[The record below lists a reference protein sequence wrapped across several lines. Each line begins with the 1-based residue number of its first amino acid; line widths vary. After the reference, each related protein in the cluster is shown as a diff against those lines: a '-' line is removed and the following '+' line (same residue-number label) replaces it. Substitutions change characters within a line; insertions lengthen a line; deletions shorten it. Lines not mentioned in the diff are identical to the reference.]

1 MIHSSTAAVR
11 GWRSVQAKRGARAP
25 SSRSS
30 AGVFVVVF
38 IRYNI
43 IIW

>member
-1 MIHSSTAAVR
+1 MSHKRAAAAR

-30 AGVFVVVF
+30 AGVSFIVF

-43 IIW
+43 IMW